1 MDCRQ
6 CWGQWRVFYYTDDR
20 QLAYFPADWTDVGEA
35 DAFVILSRGR
45 AVARVEDMLRLAT
58 LVRQLQGEGVKENKP
73 DV

>member
-6 CWGQWRVFYYTDDR
+6 CWGRWRVFYYTEDR

-45 AVARVEDMLRLAT
+45 AVAGVEDMLRLAT
-58 LVRQLQGEGVKENKP
+58 LVRQLQAEGVKENRP

>member
-6 CWGQWRVFYYTDDR
+6 CWGQWRVFYYTEDR

-35 DAFVILSRGR
+35 VAFVILSRGR

-58 LVRQLQGEGVKENKP
+58 LVRQLQAEGVKENKP

>member
-58 LVRQLQGEGVKENKP
+58 LVRQLQAEGVKENKP

>member
-6 CWGQWRVFYYTDDR
+6 CWGQWRVFYYTEDR

-45 AVARVEDMLRLAT
+45 AVARVEDMLRMAT
-58 LVRQLQGEGVKENKP
+58 LVRQLQAEGVKENTP

>member
-6 CWGQWRVFYYTDDR
+6 CWGQWRVFYYTEDR

-58 LVRQLQGEGVKENKP
+58 LVRQLQGEGIKENKP

>member
-6 CWGQWRVFYYTDDR
+6 CWGQWRVFYYTEDR

>member
-1 MDCRQ
+1 VDCRQ
-6 CWGQWRVFYYTDDR
+6 CWGQWRVFYYTEDR

-58 LVRQLQGEGVKENKP
+58 LVRQLQAEGVKENKP

>member
-6 CWGQWRVFYYTDDR
+6 CWGQWRVFYYTEDR
-20 QLAYFPADWTDVGEA
+20 QLAYFPADWTDVVEA

-58 LVRQLQGEGVKENKP
+58 LVRQLQAEGVKENKP

>member
-1 MDCRQ
+1 VDCRQ
-6 CWGQWRVFYYTDDR
+6 CWGQWRVFYYTEDR

-58 LVRQLQGEGVKENKP
+58 LVRQLQAEGVKENTP

>member
-6 CWGQWRVFYYTDDR
+6 CWGQWRVFYYTEDR

-58 LVRQLQGEGVKENKP
+58 LVRQLQAEGVKENTP

>member
-6 CWGQWRVFYYTDDR
+6 CWGQWRVFYYTEDR

-58 LVRQLQGEGVKENKP
+58 LVRQLQAEGVKENKP

>member
-1 MDCRQ
+1 
-6 CWGQWRVFYYTDDR
+6 VFYYTDDR

-58 LVRQLQGEGVKENKP
+58 LVRQLQAEGVKENTP

>member
-1 MDCRQ
+1 
-6 CWGQWRVFYYTDDR
+6 VFYYTEDR

-58 LVRQLQGEGVKENKP
+58 LVRQLQAEGVKENTP

>member
-1 MDCRQ
+1 
-6 CWGQWRVFYYTDDR
+6 
-20 QLAYFPADWTDVGEA
+20 LAYFPADWTDVGEA

-58 LVRQLQGEGVKENKP
+58 LVRQLQAEGVKENKP

>member
-1 MDCRQ
+1 VDCRQ

-58 LVRQLQGEGVKENKP
+58 LVRQLQAEGVKENKP